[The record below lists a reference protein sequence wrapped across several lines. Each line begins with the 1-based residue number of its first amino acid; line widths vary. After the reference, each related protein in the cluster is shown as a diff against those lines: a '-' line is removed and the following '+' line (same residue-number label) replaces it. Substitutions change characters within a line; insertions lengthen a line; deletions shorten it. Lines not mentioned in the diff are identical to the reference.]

1 MTRKARM
8 TRKKTMARMAIQG
21 RGPDW
26 TEMTRKTMR
35 KVILSRQI
43 ERKLDLLT

>member
-1 MTRKARM
+1 
-8 TRKKTMARMAIQG
+8 MAMMAMQR

-43 ERKLDLLT
+43 ERKIRFVNVEISARKPK